1 MRVNSASLF
10 SFSVRTF
17 FFPPSF
23 PAPNR
28 SDSTGL
34 RATADAT
41 VERASSAA
49 DFPLVVVVVV
59 VFRALS
65 SRPPLPPPPLA
76 TSLLLASKTATS
88 VAGRADDDGAG
99 DDDDDGVVLG
109 GGGGL
114 ASSSLSPP
122 LRHRLRFLSFF
133 WIFFFF
139 GIGANDG
146 GGGGWGRIFNTR
158 TEEQNDARRG
168 VGGTTCTIETE
179 TKKTTY
185 SWFRHSPWRS
195 ALPPSSPPT
204 FCVSPRTPPP
214 SAAARVGSCPLP
226 RTARTPPGGRGFPS
240 P

>member
-59 VFRALS
+59 VVFRALS

-88 VAGRADDDGAG
+88 VDGRADDDGDG

-122 LRHRLRFLSFF
+122 LRPRLRFLSFF
-133 WIFFFF
+133 WIFFFR
-139 GIGANDG
+139 N
-146 GGGGWGRIFNTR
+146 RC
-158 TEEQNDARRG
+158 E
-168 VGGTTCTIETE
+168 
-179 TKKTTY
+179 
-185 SWFRHSPWRS
+185 
-195 ALPPSSPPT
+195 
-204 FCVSPRTPPP
+204 
-214 SAAARVGSCPLP
+214 
-226 RTARTPPGGRGFPS
+226 
-240 P
+240 